1 MDMISLYEE
10 LNRLDEIEL
19 AAITTN
25 NFNFEKYAEEQGGVD
40 ICLSFVKAVYFMKSH
55 EKITFN
61 KHPRFI
67 EVNDHKHDFL
77 ELTYAY
83 KGDFTQVINGK
94 RILMQEGDITVLDR
108 NIIHRIEPV
117 SKDSLVINII
127 MKEDY
132 FNEQLLMRLSEN
144 NLFSEFI
151 ISALYKTSLK
161 GNYLYFSPGKNIRI
175 KNYIESIIWEI
186 KYPKLGSQEFINCNT
201 ILLFTELMRTMKD
214 ESSLTFEEKNQ
225 HKKTSVSV
233 FALLQFINE
242 HFMELSL
249 EQTAEK
255 LHIHPRY
262 LSRLLK
268 KYTGKGYMEIILDL
282 RLEKAAFLLQN
293 TQLTINEIGEKSG
306 FSNMNHFYNHFK
318 KTYNKTP
325 KEFRNA

>member
-1 MDMISLYEE
+1 MKCLFEE

-19 AAITTN
+19 AALTTN
-25 NFNFEKYAEEQGGVD
+25 NFNLEKYTGEQFGVD
-40 ICLSFVKAVYFMKSH
+40 ICLSFVKADFVMKSH
-55 EKITFN
+55 EKITYN

-67 EVNDHKHDFL
+67 KMGDHRHDFL

-94 RILMQEGDITVLDR
+94 RIPMQEGDITVLDK

-144 NLFSEFI
+144 NIFSEFI
-151 ISALYKTSLK
+151 ISALYKTSLRGK
-161 GNYLYFSPGKNIRI
+161 YLYFSPGTNTRI
-175 KNYIESIIWEI
+175 KNNIESIISEI
-186 KYPKLGSQEFINCNT
+186 KYPQLGSQEYINCNT
-201 ILLFTELMRTMKD
+201 IMLFTELMRTLKD
-214 ESSLTFEEKNQ
+214 ESSLTIEKNNQ
-225 HKKTSVSV
+225 PGKTSISV
-233 FALLQFINE
+233 FSILQFINE
-242 HFMELSL
+242 HFLELNL
-249 EQTAEK
+249 EQTSERF
-255 LHIHPRY
+255 HIHPRY

-268 KYTGKGYMEIILDL
+268 KYTGKGFMEIILEL
-282 RLEKAAFLLQN
+282 RMEKAVFLLQN
-293 TQLTINEIGEKSG
+293 TQLTINEIGEKCG

-325 KEFRNA
+325 KEFRKA